1 MWQTALSSCRG
12 DAKPCI
18 ADEQEGPIRRQAIV
32 ADPNCIMR
40 AQNCKLQTVTLVLV
54 ILIGALLILYT
65 LIWFGYMWKAFRDL
79 QKHQYM
85 HYKMGNLV
93 VRMQVHTAPTA
104 GKCMH
109 LET

>member
-1 MWQTALSSCRG
+1 
-12 DAKPCI
+12 
-18 ADEQEGPIRRQAIV
+18 
-32 ADPNCIMR
+32 MR
-40 AQNCKLQTVTLVLV
+40 AQNCNLQTVTLVLI

-65 LIWFGYMWKAFRDL
+65 LVWFAYIWRAFRDL

-93 VRMQVHTAPTA
+93 VRMQVRVANTR

-109 LET
+109 FEAFFGFAGGHS